1 MIHIKS
7 PQEIKIMQEGGK
19 ITTEALKRAIA
30 AVKPGVKTVDIDKV
44 AFEAIT
50 SLGGEPSFMKVDGYK
65 FTTCIN
71 VNAGL
76 VHGLPNDYVIKS
88 GDLVKVDI
96 GTFLKGYHTD
106 LSYTLEVETNK
117 EERFLTIGKTA
128 INAGIKAFL
137 VGNRVGA
144 ISNALQAVIEG
155 AGYTVSRE
163 LVGHGVGKELHESPY
178 VPGYGKPHEGPEIK
192 EGMVFAIEAIYQK
205 GSPAIKVLSDE
216 WTIVTKDGSL
226 AGLFEKTVAATKE
239 GPLILADY

>member
-1 MIHIKS
+1 MIYIKS

-19 ITTEALKRAIA
+19 ITTEALKKAVA
-30 AVKPGVKTVDIDKV
+30 AVKPGVKTIDIDKI
-44 AFEAIT
+44 AYNAIT
-50 SLGGEPSFMKVDGYK
+50 SLGGEPSFMRVEGYK

-96 GTFLKGYHTD
+96 GTYLKGFHTD
-106 LSYTLEVETNK
+106 LSYTMEVETTK
-117 EERFLTIGKTA
+117 EEQFLNTGKAA
-128 INAGIKAFL
+128 INAGISAFL

-144 ISNALQAVIEG
+144 ISNALQGVIEG
-155 AGYTVSRE
+155 SGYTVSRE

-178 VPGYGKPHEGPEIK
+178 VPGYGRPTDGPEIQA
-192 EGMVFAIEAIYQK
+192 GMVFAIEAIYQK
-205 GSPAIKVLSDE
+205 GNPAIKVLSDE

>member
-1 MIHIKS
+1 MIYIKS
-7 PQEIKIMQEGGK
+7 PQEVKIMQEGGK
-19 ITTEALKRAIA
+19 ITTEALKIAIA
-30 AVKPGVKTVDIDKV
+30 AVKPGVRTIDIDKV
-44 AFEAIT
+44 AFTAIT

-71 VNAGL
+71 INSGL
-76 VHGLPNDYVIKS
+76 VHGLPNEYVIKS

-96 GTFLKGYHTD
+96 GTFLKGFHTD

-117 EERFLTIGKTA
+117 EEKFLTTGKAA
-128 INAGIKAFL
+128 INAGINAFL
-137 VGNRVGA
+137 IGNRVGA
-144 ISNALQAVIEG
+144 ISNALQVVIEG

-178 VPGYGKPHEGPEIK
+178 VPGYGKVHDGPEIK
-192 EGMVFAIEAIYQK
+192 QGMVFAIEAIYQK
-205 GSPAIKVLSDE
+205 GSPAIKVLSDD